1 MKEYDVYLDGKRI
14 AWIKAKDKS
23 QVIHHIEIKEKLSFG
38 EPKRQYKKDHMTLDD
53 ENELIARK
61 SKDVK

>member
-23 QVIHHIEIKEKLSFG
+23 QVIHHIEIKEVRMKKGTIRFGNPVILNCKL
-38 EPKRQYKKDHMTLDD
+38 R
-53 ENELIARK
+53 
-61 SKDVK
+61 